1 MNYFSLIFSNN
12 SVLRNLQIQAFKNF
26 KLNGV
31 CLEFGAS
38 HKLNRNFLKESSKKY
53 KTFYSNICQIFNIDD
68 NYKYACKIHKQW
80 YNLHLKSE
88 KEIVSDLTK
97 LYC

>member
-12 SVLRNLQIQAFKNF
+12 SVLRNLQIQAFKNV

-38 HKLNRNFLKESSKKY
+38 HKLNRNFLKES
-53 KTFYSNICQIFNIDD
+53 
-68 NYKYACKIHKQW
+68 
-80 YNLHLKSE
+80 
-88 KEIVSDLTK
+88 
-97 LYC
+97 